1 MEQKLFFEKITDK
14 QLKALGIQALGN
26 RPNASGPYGQG
37 GMSPEALKAWF
48 DQVPALLAKKINE
61 LQEAISGEYACK
73 YIGIALEGYDS
84 LEDLVTAM
92 TDGSFASKIMM
103 AYPSADSKD
112 LDYIQDIIY
121 GFAKELS
128 EANEDILKLD
138 KDVEKLDEKIT
149 EFGEK
154 IENGD
159 FDGSDGISPTITV
172 TEIVGGHRLTITD
185 AAGTKIVDVMNGKT
199 GDKGEAGAD
208 GSIADYDI
216 ITSLNTTDYKLTV
229 SLVDAGGKVVSSSV
243 VDFPLES
250 VVVDGEEEGGIV
262 TLTLQN
268 GNTITFDISDLVD
281 GLVSQTKHD
290 EDIAALGARIDALEE
305 SGVASADLTELDTLI
320 GEGV

>member
-37 GMSPEALKAWF
+37 GMSPEELKAWF

-61 LQEAISGEYACK
+61 LQDAISGEYACK

-84 LEDLVTAM
+84 LENLVTAM
-92 TDGSFASKIMM
+92 TNGDFASKIMR
-103 AYPSADSKD
+103 AYPSADATT
-112 LDYIQDIIY
+112 LDYIQNIIY
-121 GFAKELS
+121 GFAQELA
-128 EANEDILKLD
+128 EKGEKLTSLGKNVD
-138 KDVEKLDEKIT
+138 KLDEKIT

-159 FDGSDGISPTITV
+159 FDGVSPVITV
-172 TEIVGGHRLTITD
+172 TEIVGGYKL
-185 AAGTKIVDVMNGKT
+185 KIVDAEGEKVFTLLNGT
-199 GDKGEAGAD
+199 NGED
-208 GSIADYDI
+208 GENGSVAEYTIDSQLD
-216 ITSLNTTDYKLTV
+216 TTNYKLTISLRDGAG
-229 SLVDAGGKVVSSSV
+229 SLVSQSE

-250 VVVDGEEEGGIV
+250 VVVSGDEQDGIV

-281 GLVSQTKHD
+281 GLVSQAKHD
-290 EDIAALGARIDALEE
+290 EDIAALKAQHDEDMTLVKTALGSYITEIDA
-305 SGVASADLTELDTLI
+305 LI